1 MSTREP
7 SAAAIIAARIAKAY
21 PSLSAYSAA
30 SLADELCRIERAQ
43 HRHAERCCSGADGGY
58 VRKRDFAKIA
68 VFDGKAPRG
77 TTEWRK
83 DSSGR
88 WEVEHDPA
96 AEKRA
101 ARRVERRIE
110 RWCLN
115 LAECR
120 HPHLVGDARSMAIAT
135 AACMHRAVVTT
146 QGDPRGAVL
155 LVRFP
160 GETEARWA

>member
-7 SAAAIIAARIAKAY
+7 NPVAILAARIMRAY
-21 PSLSAYSAA
+21 PSLSPYSAA
-30 SLADELCRIERAQ
+30 SLAEELAAIERAQ
-43 HRHAERCCSGADGGY
+43 RRHAERCCSGADGGY
-58 VRKRDFAKIA
+58 VKR
-68 VFDGKAPRG
+68 
-77 TTEWRK
+77 
-83 DSSGR
+83 GR
-88 WEVEHDPA
+88 PITGYGVNAITCAIHNPD

-146 QGDPRGAVL
+146 QGDPRGPVL

>member
-7 SAAAIIAARIAKAY
+7 NPVAILAARIMRAY
-21 PSLSAYSAA
+21 PSLSPYSAA
-30 SLADELCRIERAQ
+30 SLAEELAAIERAQ
-43 HRHAERCCSGADGGY
+43 RRHAERCCSGEDGGY
-58 VRKRDFAKIA
+58 VRYRRDANGVADCRVFARGCA
-68 VFDGKAPRG
+68 VP
-77 TTEWRK
+77 
-83 DSSGR
+83 
-88 WEVEHDPA
+88 VMEHDPA

-135 AACMHRAVVTT
+135 AACMHRAIVTT
-146 QGDPRGAVL
+146 QGDPRGPVL
-155 LVRFP
+155 KVRFP